1 MVSETAEDARTV
13 HSQLKHFSS
22 RDVNIIARDLGL
34 FLDLVK
40 AFDMLVPRELL
51 WNTLERFG
59 VPLKLIPVLR
69 AMHKSIEVLFEVGPW
84 WNQTLTLL
92 NHRGQTRRLIRTR
105 TLYYIHG
112 GSDGDLGRSGHDY
125 EYCTL
130 RTRED
135 FVLTGGIQ
143 TPQVVRMS
151 SGSNTPNLQ
160 SPTVNMPMTKLYRSA
175 IEQMLKSTRRYTHG
189 TFSSLRS
196 GGSCMILPPFQGFK
210 VRIAILCS
218 PSLNVPRPKHV

>member
-1 MVSETAEDARTV
+1 
-13 HSQLKHFSS
+13 
-22 RDVNIIARDLGL
+22 
-34 FLDLVK
+34 
-40 AFDMLVPRELL
+40 MLVPRELL

-135 FVLTGGIQ
+135 FVLTGAGIQ
-143 TPQVVRMS
+143 IPEVRMS
-151 SGSNTPNLQ
+151 SGSNTMILQ
-160 SPTVNMPMTKLYRSA
+160 SLTANMPMTQLYRSDA
-175 IEQMLKSTRRYTHG
+175 IKRMLKSTHAVTHG
-189 TFSSLRS
+189 TFSSLGS
-196 GGSCMILPPFQGFK
+196 GDPCRILPPFHGFK
-210 VRIAILCS
+210 NRNAILCS
-218 PSLNVPRPKHV
+218 PSFSISRPEHV